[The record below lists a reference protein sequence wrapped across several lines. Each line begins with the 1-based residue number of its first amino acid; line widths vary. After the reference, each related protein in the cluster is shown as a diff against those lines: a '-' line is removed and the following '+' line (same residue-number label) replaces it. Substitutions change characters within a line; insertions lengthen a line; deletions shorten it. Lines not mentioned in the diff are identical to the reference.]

1 MFINDEW
8 RAIEHF
14 VKFKTRIRVLR
25 KGTIISLA
33 VLIIIAPIYAHLKA
47 HGYSFN
53 WFDEIVKFFVFA
65 NAIFFG
71 GWLGF
76 GSLLFISGWH
86 VDFRLTH
93 ELRKALTPSMPNE
106 RGEDV
111 LKKVNYIK
119 KWAKYA
125 YVVRYRK
132 IKFALVALPTSV
144 YDELE
149 FEKSLA
155 YVGRRLGQSSKMRYG
170 AWEDLTC
177 TVDFMTSYYKFLVLR
192 KN

>member
-14 VKFKTRIRVLR
+14 AKFKSRIRALR
-25 KGTIISLA
+25 KGAIISLA
-33 VLIIIAPIYAHLKA
+33 VLIIIAPVYAQLKA
-47 HGYSFN
+47 RGYSFN
-53 WFDEIVKFFVFA
+53 WFDEIVKFFVLA
-65 NAIFFG
+65 NAFFFG

-76 GSLLFISGWH
+76 GGMLFVTGWH
-86 VDFRLTH
+86 VDLRLTH
-93 ELRKALTPSMPNE
+93 ELRKALTPSIPNE
-106 RGEDV
+106 QGADV
-111 LKKVNYIK
+111 LKKVSYIK

-125 YVVRYRK
+125 YVVKYGK

-144 YDELE
+144 YDESE
-149 FEKSLA
+149 FENSLT
-155 YVGRRLGQSSKMRYG
+155 YVGRRLGQSAKMRYG

-177 TVDFMTSYYKFLVLR
+177 TVDFMTLYYKFLVLR

>member
-14 VKFKTRIRVLR
+14 AKFKSRIRVLR

-53 WFDEIVKFFVFA
+53 WFDEIVKFFVLA
-65 NAIFFG
+65 NAFFFG

-76 GSLLFISGWH
+76 GGMLFVTGWH
-86 VDFRLTH
+86 VDLRLTH
-93 ELRKALTPSMPNE
+93 ELRKSLTPSSPN
-106 RGEDV
+106 GQGADV
-111 LKKVNYIK
+111 LKKVSYIK

-125 YVVRYRK
+125 YVVKYGK

-144 YDELE
+144 YDESE
-149 FEKSLA
+149 FENSLT
-155 YVGRRLGQSSKMRYG
+155 YVGRRLGQSARMRYG

-177 TVDFMTSYYKFLVLR
+177 TVDFMTLYYKFLVLR

>member
-14 VKFKTRIRVLR
+14 TKFKGRVRVLR
-25 KGTIISLA
+25 KGAIISLA
-33 VLIIIAPIYAHLKA
+33 VLIVIAPIYAQLKA
-47 HGYSFN
+47 QGFSFT
-53 WFDEIVKFFVFA
+53 WFDEVVKFFVLA
-65 NAIFFG
+65 NAFFFG

-76 GSLLFISGWH
+76 GGTLFVTGWH

-125 YVVRYRK
+125 YVVKYGK

-144 YDELE
+144 YDEAE
-149 FEKSLA
+149 FEKSLD
-155 YVGRRLGQSSKMRYG
+155 YVGRRLGQSAKMRYG
-170 AWEDLTC
+170 AWEDLTV
-177 TVDFMTSYYKFLVLR
+177 TRDFLVTYYKFLVLR